1 MQIITFFIVYYVVMK
16 MLWNYESPDQKITR
30 MDNDP
35 NCSLKSDR
43 WKREHGLL

>member
-1 MQIITFFIVYYVVMK
+1 MQIITFVIVLCVVIK
-16 MLWNYESPDQKITR
+16 IILEYESPDQKIRR

-43 WKREHGLL
+43 WKREHGKL

>member
-1 MQIITFFIVYYVVMK
+1 MQIITFLIVAYVVIK
-16 MLWNYESPDQKITR
+16 MLCEYESPDQKIRR

-35 NCSLKSDR
+35 NCTLKSDK